1 LSDEVVK
8 DDYGL
13 DDIGMGKGIRITT
26 GFDLATQL
34 PLDSRIVVKNMT
46 DLKAMPK
53 DKIYLG
59 LLVHV
64 VEDNKLYQ
72 WKYNLNEDGE
82 LSEEPDWGPIEAEVS
97 TKDISDLSE
106 IDFVN
111 TPSLQLQKNKNNFF
125 PIVHEKYI
133 YDDSAVALPDKYQTK
148 VDNSLA
154 TTNKTVVG
162 SVNELNTKMEDTI
175 ADFEKQIQDTIDN
188 LNKSVTDM
196 QTKTEADMKK
206 MKEDLQKEIDG
217 MLEDLNQKSQEM
229 DEAFEDL
236 LADIN
241 QQIADLQNKIQD
253 DIDQMLQD
261 TDNVIMTDNQVTDL
275 RARIVKNI
283 NDLAAL

>member
-1 LSDEVVK
+1 MSDKVVK

-46 DLKAMPK
+46 DLRAMPK

-97 TKDISDLSE
+97 TKDISNLSE

-154 TTNKTVVG
+154 TKNKTVVG

-175 ADFEKQIQDTIDN
+175 KDFEKQIKKTIDD
-188 LNKSVTDM
+188 LNASVAAMRTQTEKDM
-196 QTKTEADMKK
+196 AAMKAN
-206 MKEDLQKEIDG
+206 LQKEIDD
-217 MLEDLNQKSQEM
+217 MLAELNRKSQEM
-229 DEAFEDL
+229 DKAFADL

-241 QQIADLQNKIQD
+241 QQIADLQSKIQG

-261 TDNVIMTDNQVTDL
+261 TDNVIMTDKQVTDL

>member
-1 LSDEVVK
+1 LSEIK
-8 DDYGL
+8 NDYGL
-13 DDIGMGKGIRITT
+13 NNIGMGTGITITT
-26 GFDLATQL
+26 GFDLGAQK

-64 VEDNKLYQ
+64 IDDNKLYQ
-72 WKYNLNEDGE
+72 WKYNLDENGV

-106 IDFVN
+106 IDFAN

-175 ADFEKQIQDTIDN
+175 KDFREQIQKTIDE
-188 LNKSVTDM
+188 LNASVAAMRTQTEKDM
-196 QTKTEADMKK
+196 AAMKAS
-206 MKEDLQKEIDG
+206 LQKEIDD
-217 MLEDLNQKSQEM
+217 MLAELNRKSQEM
-229 DEAFEDL
+229 DKAFEDL

-241 QQIADLQNKIQD
+241 QQIADLQNKIQG

-261 TDNVIMTDNQVTDL
+261 TDNVIMTDKEIADL
-275 RARIVKNI
+275 MAKINKNI
-283 NDLAAL
+283 SDLAAL

>member
-1 LSDEVVK
+1 MSDEVVK

-34 PLDSRIVVKNMT
+34 PLDSRVVVKNMT
-46 DLKAMPK
+46 DLRAMPK

-148 VDNSLA
+148 VDESLD
-154 TTNKTVVG
+154 TEDKSIVG

-175 ADFEKQIQDTIDN
+175 EEFRQQIQKTIDS
-188 LNKSVTDM
+188 LNKSVKDM
-196 QTKTEADMKK
+196 QDKTAADMEK
-206 MKEDLQKEIDG
+206 MKADLQAEIDA
-217 MLEDLNQKSQEM
+217 MLAELNRKSQEM
-229 DEAFEDL
+229 DKAFEDL

-241 QQIADLQNKIQD
+241 QQIADLQSKIQG

-261 TDNVIMTDNQVTDL
+261 TDNVIMTDKQVTDL

>member
-46 DLKAMPK
+46 DLRAMPK

>member
-1 LSDEVVK
+1 MSDEVVK

-46 DLKAMPK
+46 DLRAMPK

-125 PIVHEKYI
+125 PIVHEKYV
-133 YDDSAVALPDKYQTK
+133 YDDSTTTLPNKYQTK
-148 VDNSLA
+148 IDESLK
-154 TTNKTVVG
+154 TTNQTIVG
-162 SVNELNTKMEDTI
+162 SINELNTKMEDTI
-175 ADFEKQIQDTIDN
+175 ADFEKQIQDTIDE

-217 MLEDLNQKSQEM
+217 MLEDLNQKSQDM
-229 DEAFEDL
+229 DKAFEDL

-241 QQIADLQNKIQD
+241 TQIENLQDKIQD

-261 TDNVIMTDNQVTDL
+261 TDNIIISDNEIIDL
-275 RARIVKNI
+275 MAKINKNLS
-283 NDLAAL
+283 DLAAL